1 MYRRKLKSKRAGG
14 VMRYTQNRT
23 QSQRLPSGNSDTV
36 PRGMPYSNDGIVIER
51 TFQGIRSQSGATS
64 NLNLYFA
71 VNAGQSWRYDNAIF
85 QINDLPG
92 FTDFVSVFGEYKIL
106 EAELIFVPCANT
118 FNAPVVGGETEQ
130 PVLHIATDVDGIQNN
145 TTLDKQL
152 QYASNRICANIQGE
166 IRHKIRPKYYAS
178 VQNQPTG
185 LTTNSGTQTGYISL
199 SSGSTG
205 GSVDHYGV
213 AIGMSTISPA
223 DRASPMFQTF
233 TRLKVALRHVL

>member
-1 MYRRKLKSKRAGG
+1 
-14 VMRYTQNRT
+14 MRYTQNRNT

-51 TFQGIRSQSGATS
+51 TFKGIRSQFGATS

-71 VNAGQSWRYDNAIF
+71 LASGQTWRYDNAIF

-92 FTDFVSVFGEYKIL
+92 FTDFVTVFGEYKIL

-118 FNAPVVGGETEQ
+118 FNAPTTSGDNEQ

-145 TTLDKQL
+145 STIDKQL

-166 IRHKIRPKYYAS
+166 IRHKIRPKYFAS

-185 LTTNSGTQTGYISL
+185 LTTNSGTQTGYIAL

-213 AIGMSTISPA
+213 ALGISTIVAA
-223 DRASPMFQTF
+223 DRDQPVFQTF